1 MSINLVKVNVPE
13 IVTKQLKLQSCKA
26 GKKLVVSTNF
36 LPLFG
41 FESGCGTVEELI
53 APNEGLRIRLASLF
67 DEKVKKVYTREYKSR
82 KNNPLETML
91 DIRNQ
96 KLLTIAFPEDTVMVH
111 IVFKHA
117 EILITPVTNKQSQMM
132 KDFNNNEDK
141 LTTFLACSSGIDAV
155 SLAKEQFTIS
165 TLLEYRPHE
174 KRDKNDLTETGAL
187 NALANV
193 APKHLINEDIMNLDL
208 DKIAA
213 LIMDSKHTLF
223 HLSIQCDDFS
233 NVKANSLKE
242 KSIDDNSSSLDM
254 IIDGINIIQ
263 KFNFPTVLIENVRG
277 FESSD
282 IGKMTRAR
290 LQRLGYRIHD
300 GIYDARDF
308 GGLTSRVRYYL
319 FATRLDAPFVAP
331 VKIERN
337 NVSLWNRFIEPRI
350 ISGELRDI
358 TDTNSYQDGLA
369 TKRARLITRENSTV
383 PTFLK
388 SQNRQAKDSVFIY
401 DNVRDKAFFPSNAL
415 MADLMGIEC
424 VDFNAVSITIE
435 SEIIGQSIEVP
446 LHKAILRSVKEHI
459 LFTDGRLC

>member
-1 MSINLVKVNVPE
+1 MCSPITINIPE
-13 IVTKQLKLQSCKA
+13 VVTKQLKLQSCKA

-53 APNEGLRIRLASLF
+53 APNEGIRIRLASLF

-96 KLLTIAFPEDTVMVH
+96 KLLTAAFPEDTTMAH

-117 EILITPVTNKQSQMM
+117 EILITPVKNKQSEMM

-213 LIMDSKHTLF
+213 LTMDSKHTLF

-242 KSIDDNSSSLDM
+242 KSIEDNSSSLDM

-290 LQRLGYRIHD
+290 LQRLGYKIHD

-319 FATRLDAPFVAP
+319 FATRLDAPFIAP
-331 VKIERN
+331 KKVERN
-337 NVSLWNRFIEPRI
+337 SVALWDKFIEPRI

-358 TDTNSYQDGLA
+358 TDTKSYQDGLT
-369 TKRARLITRENSTV
+369 TKRARLITRESSTV
-383 PTFLK
+383 FTFLK
-388 SQNRQAKDSVFIY
+388 SQSRQAKDSVFIY
-401 DNVRDKAFFPSNAL
+401 DNVRDRAFFPSNKL

-424 VDFNAVSITIE
+424 VDFNAVSSTIE

-446 LHKAILRSVKEHI
+446 LHEAILRSVKEHI
-459 LFTDGRLC
+459 LFAKNED